1 MGAELASS
9 CAGSALGWAWC
20 PRPLRAHR
28 RAISEAWR
36 RASAPSLAMDP
47 GPSDCVVSPA
57 PESLAPDICAKQPT
71 VSRPPQVNWG
81 VSACNTHNEVSIALA
96 KFNYRSIC
104 FLIFPRWLD
113 VFFFPH
119 NYKGTD
125 CTVAL
130 CRRVRDSGCFF
141 QIPLLRSV
149 RSHRVAAAD
158 RCYREGF
165 ERNQIPG
172 LTPHKAFHPFP
183 FKVTKDVD
191 FL

>member
-20 PRPLRAHR
+20 ARPPGAHR

-36 RASAPSLAMDP
+36 RDSASSLATDP
-47 GPSDCVVSPA
+47 GPKIV
-57 PESLAPDICAKQPT
+57 ESLQHLNLLPQTSVQSSQQFLA
-71 VSRPPQVNWG
+71 PQVNWG

-96 KFNYRSIC
+96 NFNYGSIC

-113 VFFFPH
+113 VFFFFPH

-130 CRRVRDSGCFF
+130 CTRVRDSGCFF

-158 RCYREGF
+158 RCYLGGF
-165 ERNQIPG
+165 
-172 LTPHKAFHPFP
+172 
-183 FKVTKDVD
+183 
-191 FL
+191 